1 MNTVKHYLNLDLTWK
16 SDIEAC
22 GCGRTKEDAFKNA
35 VFLTRGDNMSH
46 ELVVSLREGK
56 KPYIIADNCFVYMY
70 GVSDGERRYL
80 EKCEAFDNEIHVV
93 INSGMLTHTNTAVEF
108 SLVGPDGEIL
118 STPLVNLI
126 SMGNDFHE
134 KEGEVIGNNENYVL
148 LLEALRKAEDSQ
160 ITSVKIIDGDL
171 LVSFANGCCV
181 NTGRVMGEAFTYDDF
196 TAEQLERLKGPKGD
210 KGEKGDKGDTG
221 ASGVDGKDGAD
232 GADGKDGKS
241 AYQYAKDGGF
251 TGTEAQF
258 AEKLAEDIP
267 TKLPNPNALTINGIS
282 YDGSEAVDITVAG
295 GTVTDGDVQIETVLS
310 DNLFDS
316 TTAMLNKTW
325 YHGPSAPSLVDTGAS
340 FAAYVPLRGAG
351 IYRTV
356 LWWSNLSWELA
367 QKVGIFKED
376 KSFLQYTTGTLTQID
391 SNFAYLEFMITDT
404 MISNGAAMFGLSGM
418 TTSEYYNQNRLMVVK
433 NREYPSEY
441 IPYGYIEVVVGGSGT
456 SGGYNV
462 LSGKTA
468 VFLGDSICAC
478 TTTLPDAVEYGYGW
492 GGLIGSDNNMKWKNF
507 GKNGGTVTSISS
519 VSSNL
524 WLMSQESEALNEYPK
539 ADYVIFEGGCND
551 GDVLKEEGL
560 GTISTDFSTFD
571 TSTFSGAFE
580 ALILKFLTDF
590 PNAKLGYIVA
600 PKMGAWN
607 TNFNSRI
614 YVTYFERAKEICK
627 KWGVPYIDLWNENP
641 LNPCLSTHYDS
652 SLSANEANTNGK
664 FYTDGQ
670 HLTLAGYKR
679 ISPQIE
685 GWMRG
690 L

>member
-1 MNTVKHYLNLDLTWK
+1 MSKIIGNTVGT
-16 SDIEAC
+16 
-22 GCGRTKEDAFKNA
+22 
-35 VFLTRGDNMSH
+35 
-46 ELVVSLREGK
+46 
-56 KPYIIADNCFVYMY
+56 P
-70 GVSDGERRYL
+70 
-80 EKCEAFDNEIHVV
+80 
-93 INSGMLTHTNTAVEF
+93 INPDK
-108 SLVGPDGEIL
+108 LVGP
-118 STPLVNLI
+118 
-126 SMGNDFHE
+126 
-134 KEGEVIGNNENYVL
+134 
-148 LLEALRKAEDSQ
+148 Q
-160 ITSVKIIDGDL
+160 
-171 LVSFANGCCV
+171 
-181 NTGRVMGEAFTYDDF
+181 
-196 TAEQLERLKGPKGD
+196 GPKGD
-210 KGEKGDKGDTG
+210 KGDRGDRGVSISAIRQTTASNEDGGTNVITVSLSSGDNSTFNVKNGSKGSKGDTG
-221 ASGVDGKDGAD
+221 ATGAAGKDGAN
-232 GADGKDGKS
+232 GKDGKS
-241 AYQYAKDGGF
+241 AYQYAKDSGY
-251 TGTEAQF
+251 TGTEAEF
-258 AEKLAEDIP
+258 AAKLADESGGIHIGPDAPTDGSVIWIDTDEEDEGGGSYSGDIP
-267 TKLPNPNALTINGIS
+267 SALPNPYALTINGIS
-282 YDGSEAVDITVAG
+282 YDGSEAVDITVTG

-468 VFLGDSICAC
+468 VFLGDSICAG

-492 GGLIGSDNNMKWKNF
+492 GGLIGSANNMKWKNF

-524 WLMSQESEALNEYPK
+524 WLMSQEATALNEYPK

-551 GDVLKEEGL
+551 GDVLKEAGL

-652 SLSANEANTNGK
+652 SLSAAEANNEGK

-685 GWMRG
+685 AWMRG